1 MRVEQIQNIK
11 YKTMNEILEKLLE
24 SVELGKVN
32 FAAPFPPQLK
42 GKPGADEYTQTALEE
57 GISPTDIMNLA
68 LIPAMD
74 KVGQKFSEH
83 KIFVPQ
89 MLISAKAMNA
99 SMIHLKPYF
108 QTGEVKQKGTFIIGT
123 VFGDLH
129 DIGKNLVAMMIGGA
143 GWEVIDLGIDV
154 QPEKFTEKVQ
164 EYPEAVVGIS
174 ALLTT
179 TMNNMTPVVKA
190 IKNISPKTKILVGGA
205 PLSSDF
211 AQAIGA
217 DAYAKDPQESVKWLD
232 TLI

>member
-1 MRVEQIQNIK
+1 
-11 YKTMNEILEKLLE
+11 MNETVEKLLE

-32 FAAPFPPQLK
+32 YDAPFPPQLK
-42 GKPGADEYTQTALEE
+42 GQPGADEYTKMAIEQ
-57 GISPTDIMNLA
+57 GISPIDIMNLA

-99 SMIHLKPYF
+99 SMQHLKPYF
-108 QTGEVKQKGTFIIGT
+108 QTGEVKRKGTFIIGT

-129 DIGKNLVAMMIGGA
+129 DIGKNLVAMMIEGA

-154 QPEKFTEKVQ
+154 KPEKFTEALQ
-164 EYPEAVVGIS
+164 EYPKAVVGIS

-179 TMNNMTPVVKA
+179 TMNNMTPVVRA
-190 IKNISPKTKILVGGA
+190 IKEISPETKIIVGGA

-211 AQAIGA
+211 ALSIGA
-217 DAYAKDPQESVKWLD
+217 DAYAKDPQKSVKWLD
-232 TLI
+232 TLVA

>member
-1 MRVEQIQNIK
+1 
-11 YKTMNEILEKLLE
+11 MNATLEKLLE

-32 FAAPFPPQLK
+32 LASPFPPQLK
-42 GKPGADEYTQTALEE
+42 GQPGADEYTKTALEE
-57 GISPTDIMNLA
+57 GVSPTDIMNLA

-74 KVGQKFSEH
+74 KVGQRFSEH
-83 KIFVPQ
+83 TIFVPQ

-99 SMIHLKPYF
+99 SMGHLKPYF

-129 DIGKNLVAMMIGGA
+129 DIGKNLVAMMIEGA

-154 QPEKFTEKVQ
+154 QPATFAEKVQ

-174 ALLTT
+174 ALMTT
-179 TMNNMTPVVKA
+179 SMNNMTTVVKA
-190 IKNISPKTKILVGGA
+190 KNDVSPKTKVIVGGA

-211 AQAIGA
+211 AQTIGA